1 MAEENYYQ
9 NEQKNT
15 VATVGMRFSIIGLI
29 LFLSAFFV
37 LLWNIILALFW
48 IMGFIICSPLLFIW
62 FILWIIW
69 LFKKPRAKARV
80 AVIIPVIVFIVIKC
94 ITYYIWKSIETPTNE
109 FMEWIKPQMEQLE
122 NDENFNGER
131 FGDILEIELNTITHS
146 KSGDERKTLFDIS
159 TGSNNIEKWAY
170 MLSSIFKEW
179 FEIALE
185 KYNNEELPEIDKK
198 YMDDDDNFI
207 EIEVNTKENDN
218 EEDIEES
225 SNKSSEEDNNK
236 EPTKVEA
243 SQKSNRTSNN
253 SEQKDI
259 EEVLSIFE

>member
-1 MAEENYYQ
+1 MSEENYYQ

-48 IMGFIICSPLLFIW
+48 IMGFIICFPLLFIW

-94 ITYYIWKSIETPTNE
+94 ITYYIWKSIETPANE
-109 FMEWIKPQMEQLE
+109 FRDWVNPQLEQLE
-122 NDENFNGER
+122 DDKNFDKKKFR
-131 FGDILEIELNTITHS
+131 NTFRYEFNNICNN
-146 KSGDERKTLFDIS
+146 KSEEERKDLFEAS
-159 TGSNNIEKWAY
+159 TGSNNIEKSAY
-170 MLSSIFKEW
+170 VLSSISKEW

-185 KYNNEELPEIDKK
+185 KYNNGEAPEINEEDLN
-198 YMDDDDNFI
+198 DDERI
-207 EIEVNTKENDN
+207 EIEVKTNEEENDS
-218 EEDIEES
+218 EE
-225 SNKSSEEDNNK
+225 NVEEDNNEESTESK
-236 EPTKVEA
+236 AETPKKNNAT
-243 SQKSNRTSNN
+243 SNR
-253 SEQKDI
+253 SEQQEI
-259 EEVLSIFE
+259 EEVLSIIE